1 MNEQNNHAA
10 LTIAQQYPPAQYNL
24 LVPMQTVTEIADI
37 QKPVMNSVS
46 ISTNLNDGE
55 IYEMEKAKDEWR
67 DSKGYVHKATP
78 AKYALTKKGLTK
90 LMRAAGIKILS
101 SRPVVP
107 STCQKCAEVN
117 RSIGKPIRC
126 GGCPNKDVK
135 HEVRISVPQLTGENV
150 TIVAHKEIAVEDVTA
165 GMTEKQ
171 RAEFMKFRSEMCE
184 SKALN
189 RALRTAMQIKSSYLI
204 EEFKKPFV
212 VAYLVPNLDNP
223 AVREEAVKSM
233 FGAANDLYGSRPKTS
248 HTVYV
253 DDDDEGYA
261 QPEPDFEVVP
271 EQPQQE
277 QQPER
282 PAQRPRQQ
290 QPARWY
296 TQNFPYSNRLIK
308 ETVRMSVITFKPNDH
323 TKITTDFER
332 YEFACPCGCTAQ
344 MIDPELVQKMQTIRT
359 KLGKAI
365 KVTSGYRCVK
375 HNADPK
381 VGGSRTSRHLY
392 GIAADWRTK
401 DRSVNPVALGII
413 AAAQGFGAVGIYW
426 HDKAAIVHTDTRGCK
441 ATWLCVQPGVY
452 PSTTYN
458 KFVLPTIE
466 QGCEGAANRAATV
479 MLQRLLGIPHDGS
492 FGPATTKALMTA
504 QRKHGL
510 VPDGICGPKSWTAL
524 SGADKY
530 L

>member
-1 MNEQNNHAA
+1 MNEQNKHAA
-10 LTIAQQYPPAQYNL
+10 LTIAQQYPPTQYNL

-37 QKPVMNSVS
+37 QKPVMNSVK
-46 ISTNLNDGE
+46 ISTDLNDGE

-126 GGCPNKDVK
+126 GDCPNKDVK

-150 TIVAHKEIAVEDVTA
+150 TIVAHKEIAVDDVTA

-204 EEFKKPFV
+204 EEFGKPFV

-223 AVREEAVKSM
+223 TVLEEAVKSM

-253 DDDDEGYA
+253 DDDDDGYV
-261 QPEPDFEVVP
+261 QPEPDFEVGQ

-290 QPARWY
+290 QPA
-296 TQNFPYSNRLIK
+296 PSNRQQG
-308 ETVRMSVITFKPNDH
+308 RNGDS
-323 TKITTDFER
+323 
-332 YEFACPCGCTAQ
+332 EFCADCGKQ
-344 MIDPELVQKMQTIRT
+344 
-359 KLGKAI
+359 
-365 KVTSGYRCVK
+365 
-375 HNADPK
+375 
-381 VGGSRTSRHLY
+381 VGL
-392 GIAADWRTK
+392 D
-401 DRSVNPVALGII
+401 VAE
-413 AAAQGFGAVGIYW
+413 Y
-426 HDKAAIVHTDTRGCK
+426 
-441 ATWLCVQPGVY
+441 
-452 PSTTYN
+452 S
-458 KFVLPTIE
+458 
-466 QGCEGAANRAATV
+466 
-479 MLQRLLGIPHDGS
+479 
-492 FGPATTKALMTA
+492 
-504 QRKHGL
+504 RKHFGG
-510 VPDGICGPKSWTAL
+510 VAYCRDCQRNHTWRK
-524 SGADKY
+524 
-530 L
+530 